1 MRTLPHSSE
10 CGEFF
15 CTSVHFVPTGDYGA
29 KRLRKCERKP
39 HNFSRKLLL
48 FPEKLVDFSP
58 QLVHSSPHSL
68 AICPFPT
75 STTRQ
80 SPPFGRKIREKSPNR
95 ASISTIH
102 DFSPSK
108 IVFFL
113 TSHPISSDYSAHTS
127 LPKDCHLCQIAT
139 FLSHCDRKATGNAGL
154 LTNIFYLC
162 YLKCADLSS
171 FFRPI
176 CRKPRCD
183 SPRNDR
189 LQTHYLYARTRAKE
203 LCLPFPLRKICF
215 TLCQ

>member
-1 MRTLPHSSE
+1 MRTLPHFSE

-15 CTSVHFVPTGDYGA
+15 LYLRPLCPNRQQGRRKTAQVREENPPLFAKTPLLSGKTCGLFAATRPPLTPLARHLPLSPPQRQDSPTFRTQNPRKIAQSCVNLDDS
-29 KRLRKCERKP
+29 RL
-39 HNFSRKLLL
+39 
-48 FPEKLVDFSP
+48 
-58 QLVHSSPHSL
+58 L
-68 AICPFPT
+68 AI
-75 STTRQ
+75 
-80 SPPFGRKIREKSPNR
+80 ENR
-95 ASISTIH
+95 
-102 DFSPSK
+102 
-108 IVFFL
+108 VFL
-113 TSHPISSDYSAHTS
+113 TSHPISSDCSAHTS

-139 FLSHCDRKATGNAGL
+139 FLSYYDRKATGNAGL

-189 LQTHYLYARTRAKE
+189 LQTHYLYARTRAE
-203 LCLPFPLRKICF
+203 GVCLPFPLRKIGF

>member
-1 MRTLPHSSE
+1 MR
-10 CGEFF
+10 GVF
-15 CTSVHFVPTGDYGA
+15 FVPPSTLSQPATRAQKDCPSARG
-29 KRLRKCERKP
+29 KPTTFRENSSSFRKNLWTFRNSPSTP
-39 HNFSRKLLL
+39 HPTR
-48 FPEKLVDFSP
+48 SP
-58 QLVHSSPHSL
+58 F
-68 AICPFPT
+68 APFPT

-108 IVFFL
+108 TVFFL
-113 TSHPISSDYSAHTS
+113 TSHPISNNCSAHTS

-139 FLSHCDRKATGNAGL
+139 FLSYCDRKATGNAGL

-189 LQTHYLYARTRAKE
+189 LHTYYLYARTRAKE
-203 LCLPFPLRKICF
+203 LCLPFPLCKICF

>member
-1 MRTLPHSSE
+1 MRGVFL
-10 CGEFF
+10 
-15 CTSVHFVPTGDYGA
+15 Y
-29 KRLRKCERKP
+29 LRPLCPNRQQGRRKTAQVQEET
-39 HNFSRKLLL
+39 HHFSRKLLF
-48 FPEKLVDFSP
+48 FPEKPVDFLLQP
-58 QLVHSSPHSL
+58 VHSSPHSL
-68 AICPFPT
+68 AVFPFPHHNDKT
-75 STTRQ
+75 VPTFRTQ
-80 SPPFGRKIREKSPNR
+80 NPRKIAQSCVHLDDSRLLAFENR
-95 ASISTIH
+95 
-102 DFSPSK
+102 
-108 IVFFL
+108 FFL

-189 LQTHYLYARTRAKE
+189 
-203 LCLPFPLRKICF
+203 
-215 TLCQ
+215 

>member
-1 MRTLPHSSE
+1 MWGVFFVPPSTLPQPATRAQKDCASARGKPTTFRENSSSFPKNLWTFRHSPS
-10 CGEFF
+10 
-15 CTSVHFVPTGDYGA
+15 T
-29 KRLRKCERKP
+29 L
-39 HNFSRKLLL
+39 
-48 FPEKLVDFSP
+48 
-58 QLVHSSPHSL
+58 HSARYLPL
-68 AICPFPT
+68 
-75 STTRQ
+75 
-80 SPPFGRKIREKSPNR
+80 SPPQRQDSPTFRTQNPRKIAQSCVHLNDSRLLAVENR
-95 ASISTIH
+95 
-102 DFSPSK
+102 
-108 IVFFL
+108 VFFL
-113 TSHPISSDYSAHTS
+113 MPHPISSDCSAHTS

-139 FLSHCDRKATGNAGL
+139 FLSYCGRKATGNVGL

>member
-1 MRTLPHSSE
+1 MRGVFLYLRPLCPNRQQGRRKTAQVQEENPPLFAKTPLLSRKTCGLFVATRPLLTPLARRLPLSPPQRQDSSHLSDAKSE
-10 CGEFF
+10 KNRPIVRPSRRFT
-15 CTSVHFVPTGDYGA
+15 TS
-29 KRLRKCERKP
+29 RLRKS
-39 HNFSRKLLL
+39 F
-48 FPEKLVDFSP
+48 
-58 QLVHSSPHSL
+58 
-68 AICPFPT
+68 
-75 STTRQ
+75 
-80 SPPFGRKIREKSPNR
+80 
-95 ASISTIH
+95 
-102 DFSPSK
+102 
-108 IVFFL
+108 FFL

-139 FLSHCDRKATGNAGL
+139 FLSYCDRKATGNAGL

-189 LQTHYLYARTRAKE
+189 LHTYYLYARTRAKE
-203 LCLPFPLRKICF
+203 LCPPFPLCKICF